1 MNQAELCQMTEERIR
16 DAKALLDGG
25 RWEFAYYVAGY
36 AVECGLKSCI
46 LSRMVR
52 TAWVFQ
58 EKWDAR
64 KCLTH
69 DFTDLVELADLQ
81 RELAANKRASA
92 PPGRDFVKYWD
103 TVQKWK
109 VSSRYESKSEA
120 EARDLYEA
128 ITNDPNGVLLWIRNF
143 W

>member
-1 MNQAELCQMTEERIR
+1 MNQAELRQMAEERIK
-16 DAKALLDGG
+16 DAKTLLDGG

-46 LSRMVR
+46 LARMVQ

-69 DFTDLVELADLQ
+69 DFTELVELTGLKA
-81 RELAANKRASA
+81 ELAANKQASA
-92 PPGRDFVKYWD
+92 APARDFVQYWD

-109 VSSRYESKSEA
+109 VSSRYESKTEA
-120 EARDLYEA
+120 EAPDLYEA